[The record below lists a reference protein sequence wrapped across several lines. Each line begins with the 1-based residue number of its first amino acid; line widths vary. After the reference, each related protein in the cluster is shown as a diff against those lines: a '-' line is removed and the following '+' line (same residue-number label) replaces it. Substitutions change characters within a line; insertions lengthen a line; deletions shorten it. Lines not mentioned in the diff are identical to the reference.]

1 MMEDTTVTTNSTANQ
16 TTWTLAPRQQIFWGN
31 QEAFANLEKFEQISN
46 PILDQDFNFDL
57 EDSFTTEENTES
69 DQTKSTENS
78 ILDVENIFESVA
90 KAEPIEISEPES
102 VLGTETPEVKEE
114 VSEPISEPESV
125 LGTETPEVK
134 EEVSEFKAPEDVI
147 QSQNETVT
155 TPEVSEQ
162 KRSTP
167 QEVSRKEIPSQ
178 DIWSINEDKIEIKK
192 ETTIKP
198 EPASNSFSEPKQEQ
212 EKQINNNKDQKITET
227 KVEIKHENKLS
238 ENPKINNKEEKVENK
253 EETAPQNKEVAAH
266 QKLEF
271 EPSPESTQIIK
282 KYFHL
287 LNNISKILTTQ
298 ENLTGKKTNEFS
310 ISTPTENETITYITS
325 LEENTASL
333 NIRKIIQKSGQED
346 EKHHLNFNLKSPKKN
361 LIVTID
367 DFKLYEEEVDLTD
380 ASKALNVTNKFSKF
394 EFLYREELSKLED
407 ELEEK
412 EKKKQTKVFSTIF
425 HQF

>member
-16 TTWTLAPRQQIFWGN
+16 AIWTPAPKQQIFWGN

-46 PILDQDFNFDL
+46 PTLDQDFNFDL

-90 KAEPIEISEPES
+90 KAEPIEISKPEVAVSES
-102 VLGTETPEVKEE
+102 V
-114 VSEPISEPESV
+114 SEPESV

-134 EEVSEFKAPEDVI
+134 EEVSEFKAPEDII
-147 QSQNETVT
+147 QSQNEPLTMPESSEQIT
-155 TPEVSEQ
+155 STPE
-162 KRSTP
+162 
-167 QEVSRKEIPSQ
+167 EVSRKEILSQ
-178 DIWSINEDKIEIKK
+178 NSWSINEDKTEIKK
-192 ETTIKP
+192 EATIKP
-198 EPASNSFSEPKQEQ
+198 EPASNSFSEQKQEQ
-212 EKQINNNKDQKITET
+212 EKQMNNNKDQRITET
-227 KVEIKHENKLS
+227 KVEIKHENKIS

-253 EETAPQNKEVAAH
+253 EETVAQNKELSAH

-271 EPSPESTQIIK
+271 EPNPESTQIIK

-298 ENLTGKKTNEFS
+298 EALTGKKTNEFS

>member
-16 TTWTLAPRQQIFWGN
+16 AVWTSTPKQQIFWGN

-46 PILDQDFNFDL
+46 PTLDQDFNFDL

-90 KAEPIEISEPES
+90 KAEPIEISKPEVAVPES
-102 VLGTETPEVKEE
+102 V
-114 VSEPISEPESV
+114 SEPESV
-125 LGTETPEVK
+125 LETETPEVK
-134 EEVSEFKAPEDVI
+134 EEVSEFKAPENVI
-147 QSQNETVT
+147 QPQNEPAT
-155 TPEVSEQ
+155 TTEFSEQ
-162 KRSTP
+162 KPSTP
-167 QEVSRKEIPSQ
+167 QEGLRKEIPSQ
-178 DIWSINEDKIEIKK
+178 YSWRLNEDKIEIKK
-192 ETTIKP
+192 EPTIKP
-198 EPASNSFSEPKQEQ
+198 EATSNSFSEQKQEQ

-238 ENPKINNKEEKVENK
+238 ENPKINNIEEKVENK
-253 EETAPQNKEVAAH
+253 EETVAQNKELAAH

-271 EPSPESTQIIK
+271 EPTPESTQIIK

-298 ENLTGKKTNEFS
+298 ESLTGKKTNEFS

-367 DFKLYEEEVDLTD
+367 DFKLYEEEIDLTD

>member
-16 TTWTLAPRQQIFWGN
+16 ATWTPTPKQQIFWGN

-46 PILDQDFNFDL
+46 PTLDQDFNFDL

-90 KAEPIEISEPES
+90 KAEPIEIWMPEVAVSES
-102 VLGTETPEVKEE
+102 VSKPELE
-114 VSEPISEPESV
+114 IPEA
-125 LGTETPEVK
+125 K
-134 EEVSEFKAPEDVI
+134 EEVSEFKAPEEI
-147 QSQNETVT
+147 TQLQNEPVT
-155 TPEVSEQ
+155 MPETSEA
-162 KRSTP
+162 KTSTP
-167 QEVSRKEIPSQ
+167 QEVSRKEIPFQ
-178 DIWSINEDKIEIKK
+178 DIWSLNEDKIEIKK
-192 ETTIKP
+192 GATIKP
-198 EPASNSFSEPKQEQ
+198 EVTSSSFSEPKQEQ
-212 EKQINNNKDQKITET
+212 EKQINNNKDQRITET
-227 KVEIKHENKLS
+227 KVEIKHENKLL
-238 ENPKINNKEEKVENK
+238 ENPKINNKEEKVEDK
-253 EETAPQNKEVAAH
+253 EETVTQNKELSAH

-271 EPSPESTQIIK
+271 EPTPESTQIIK

-298 ENLTGKKTNEFS
+298 ENLSGKKTNEFS

-325 LEENTASL
+325 LEKNSASL

-346 EKHHLNFNLKSPKKN
+346 EHHHLNFNLKSPKKN
-361 LIVTID
+361 LIVIID

>member
-16 TTWTLAPRQQIFWGN
+16 AVWTPAPKQQIFWGN
-31 QEAFANLEKFEQISN
+31 QEAFANLEKFERISN
-46 PILDQDFNFDL
+46 PTLDQDFNFDL
-57 EDSFTTEENTES
+57 EDSFITEENTES
-69 DQTKSTENS
+69 DQVKSTENS

-90 KAEPIEISEPES
+90 KAEPIEISKPEVAVSES
-102 VLGTETPEVKEE
+102 V
-114 VSEPISEPESV
+114 SEPESV
-125 LGTETPEVK
+125 LETETPEVK
-134 EEVSEFKAPEDVI
+134 EEVSEFKAPEGII
-147 QSQNETVT
+147 QSQNEPVRM
-155 TPEVSEQ
+155 PEVSEP
-162 KRSTP
+162 KTSTP
-167 QEVSRKEIPSQ
+167 QEISRKEIPSQ
-178 DIWSINEDKIEIKK
+178 DSWSLNEDKIEIKK
-192 ETTIKP
+192 EVAIK
-198 EPASNSFSEPKQEQ
+198 SEPVSNNFLQQKQEQ
-212 EKQINNNKDQKITET
+212 EKQINNTKDQRITET
-227 KVEIKHENKLS
+227 KVEIKHENKLP
-238 ENPKINNKEEKVENK
+238 ENQKFNNKEEKVENK

-298 ENLTGKKTNEFS
+298 ENLTGKKTNKFS

>member
-16 TTWTLAPRQQIFWGN
+16 AVWTSAPKQQIFWGN

-46 PILDQDFNFDL
+46 PTLDQDFNFDL
-57 EDSFTTEENTES
+57 EDSLTTEENTES
-69 DQTKSTENS
+69 EQTKSTENS

-90 KAEPIEISEPES
+90 KAEPIEISKPEVAVSES
-102 VLGTETPEVKEE
+102 V
-114 VSEPISEPESV
+114 SEPESV
-125 LGTETPEVK
+125 LEPETPEVK
-134 EEVSEFKAPEDVI
+134 EEVSEFKAPENVI
-147 QSQNETVT
+147 QPQNEPAT
-155 TPEVSEQ
+155 TTESSEQ
-162 KRSTP
+162 TASTP

-178 DIWSINEDKIEIKK
+178 DIWSLNEDKIEIKK
-192 ETTIKP
+192 EVAIK
-198 EPASNSFSEPKQEQ
+198 SEPVSNNFLQQKQEQ
-212 EKQINNNKDQKITET
+212 EKQINNTKDQRITET
-227 KVEIKHENKLS
+227 KVEIKHENKLP
-238 ENPKINNKEEKVENK
+238 ENQKFNNKEEKVENK

-271 EPSPESTQIIK
+271 EPTPESTQIIK
-282 KYFHL
+282 KYLHL

-367 DFKLYEEEVDLTD
+367 NFKLYEEEVDLTD

>member
-16 TTWTLAPRQQIFWGN
+16 ATWTPAPKQQIFWGN

-46 PILDQDFNFDL
+46 PTLDQDFNFDL

-69 DQTKSTENS
+69 DQTKSAENS

-90 KAEPIEISEPES
+90 KAEPIEISKPEVAVSES
-102 VLGTETPEVKEE
+102 V
-114 VSEPISEPESV
+114 SEPESV
-125 LGTETPEVK
+125 LETETPEVK

-147 QSQNETVT
+147 QSQNEAVT
-155 TPEVSEQ
+155 TPKFSEQ
-162 KRSTP
+162 ITSIP

-178 DIWSINEDKIEIKK
+178 DIWSLNEDKIEIKK
-192 ETTIKP
+192 EVAIK
-198 EPASNSFSEPKQEQ
+198 SEPVSNNFLQQKQEQ
-212 EKQINNNKDQKITET
+212 EKQINNTKDQRITET
-227 KVEIKHENKLS
+227 KVEIKHENKLP
-238 ENPKINNKEEKVENK
+238 ENQKFNNKEEKVENK
-253 EETAPQNKEVAAH
+253 GETAPQNKEVAAH

-271 EPSPESTQIIK
+271 EPTPESTQIIK
-282 KYFHL
+282 KYLHL

-310 ISTPTENETITYITS
+310 ISTPTENEIITYITS

-367 DFKLYEEEVDLTD
+367 NFKLYEEEVDLTD

>member
-16 TTWTLAPRQQIFWGN
+16 AVWTSAPKQQIFWGN

-46 PILDQDFNFDL
+46 PTLDQDFNFDL

-69 DQTKSTENS
+69 DETKSTENS
-78 ILDVENIFESVA
+78 ILDVENLFESVA
-90 KAEPIEISEPES
+90 KAEPIEISKPEVTVSES
-102 VLGTETPEVKEE
+102 V
-114 VSEPISEPESV
+114 SEPESV
-125 LGTETPEVK
+125 LETETPEVK
-134 EEVSEFKAPEDVI
+134 EEVSEFKAPENVI
-147 QSQNETVT
+147 QSQSEPITMPETS
-155 TPEVSEQ
+155 TPE
-162 KRSTP
+162 
-167 QEVSRKEIPSQ
+167 EVSRKEIPSQ
-178 DIWSINEDKIEIKK
+178 DIWSFNEDKIEIKK

-198 EPASNSFSEPKQEQ
+198 EVTSNSFSEPKQEQ
-212 EKQINNNKDQKITET
+212 EKQINNNKDQRITET

-253 EETAPQNKEVAAH
+253 EETVAQNKELSAH

-271 EPSPESTQIIK
+271 EPTPESTQIIK

-298 ENLTGKKTNEFS
+298 EALTGKKTNEFS

-346 EKHHLNFNLKSPKKN
+346 EYHHLNFNLRSPKEN

-367 DFKLYEEEVDLTD
+367 DFKLYEEEIDLTD

>member
-16 TTWTLAPRQQIFWGN
+16 SVWTSAPKQPIFWGN
-31 QEAFANLEKFEQISN
+31 QEAFANLEKFEQSSN
-46 PILDQDFNFDL
+46 PTLDQDFNFDL

-69 DQTKSTENS
+69 DQTKSAENS

-90 KAEPIEISEPES
+90 KAEPIEISKPEVAVSES
-102 VLGTETPEVKEE
+102 V
-114 VSEPISEPESV
+114 SEPESV
-125 LGTETPEVK
+125 LEPETPEVK

-147 QSQNETVT
+147 QSQNEAVT
-155 TPEVSEQ
+155 TPKFSEQ
-162 KRSTP
+162 ITSIP

-178 DIWSINEDKIEIKK
+178 DIWSFNEDKIEIKK
-192 ETTIKP
+192 EATIKP

-212 EKQINNNKDQKITET
+212 EKQINNTKDQRITET
-227 KVEIKHENKLS
+227 KVEIKHENKLP
-238 ENPKINNKEEKVENK
+238 ENQKFNNKEEKVENK

-271 EPSPESTQIIK
+271 EPTPESTQIIK

-310 ISTPTENETITYITS
+310 ISTPTENEIITYITS

>member
-16 TTWTLAPRQQIFWGN
+16 AVWTSAPKEQIFWGN

-46 PILDQDFNFDL
+46 PTLDQDFNFDL
-57 EDSFTTEENTES
+57 ENSFTTEENTES

-90 KAEPIEISEPES
+90 KAEPIEISKPEVTVSEAVSEP
-102 VLGTETPEVKEE
+102 ETPEVKEE
-114 VSEPISEPESV
+114 VS
-125 LGTETPEVK
+125 G
-134 EEVSEFKAPEDVI
+134 FKAPENVI
-147 QSQNETVT
+147 QPQNEPAT
-155 TPEVSEQ
+155 TTECSEQ
-162 KRSTP
+162 TTSTP

-178 DIWSINEDKIEIKK
+178 DIWSLNEDKIEIKK
-192 ETTIKP
+192 EATIKP
-198 EPASNSFSEPKQEQ
+198 ESTSNSFSEQKQEQ
-212 EKQINNNKDQKITET
+212 EKQINNSKDQRITET
-227 KVEIKHENKLS
+227 KVEIKHENKFP
-238 ENPKINNKEEKVENK
+238 ENQKFNNKEEKVENK
-253 EETAPQNKEVAAH
+253 EEAVTQNKELSAH

-271 EPSPESTQIIK
+271 EPTPESTQIIK

>member
-16 TTWTLAPRQQIFWGN
+16 TTWTPAPRQQIFWGN

-46 PILDQDFNFDL
+46 PTLDQDFNFDL

-90 KAEPIEISEPES
+90 KAEPIEISK
-102 VLGTETPEVKEE
+102 PEVA
-114 VSEPISEPESV
+114 VSESLSEPESV
-125 LGTETPEVK
+125 LETETPEMK
-134 EEVSEFKAPEDVI
+134 EEVSEFKAPKDVI
-147 QSQNETVT
+147 ESHNKPLT
-155 TPEVSEQ
+155 TPETSEQ
-162 KRSTP
+162 AISTP

-178 DIWSINEDKIEIKK
+178 DIWSLNEDKIEIKK

-198 EPASNSFSEPKQEQ
+198 EATSNSFSKSKQEQ
-212 EKQINNNKDQKITET
+212 EKQINNNKDQRITET
-227 KVEIKHENKLS
+227 KVEIKHENKVS
-238 ENPKINNKEEKVENK
+238 ENPKINNKEEKMENK
-253 EETAPQNKEVAAH
+253 EETVAQNKELSAN

-271 EPSPESTQIIK
+271 EPTPESTQIIK

-287 LNNISKILTTQ
+287 LNNISKILATQ

>member
-16 TTWTLAPRQQIFWGN
+16 ATWTPAHKQQIFWGN

-46 PILDQDFNFDL
+46 PTLDQDFNFDL

-90 KAEPIEISEPES
+90 KAEPIELSKPEVAVSESVSEPES
-102 VLGTETPEVKEE
+102 VLE
-114 VSEPISEPESV
+114 
-125 LGTETPEVK
+125 TETPEVK
-134 EEVSEFKAPEDVI
+134 EEVSEFKAPEGII
-147 QSQNETVT
+147 QSRNEPLT
-155 TPEVSEQ
+155 TPEFSEQ
-162 KRSTP
+162 TTSTP
-167 QEVSRKEIPSQ
+167 QEASRKEIPSQ
-178 DIWSINEDKIEIKK
+178 DSWSLNEDKMKIKK
-192 ETTIKP
+192 EATIKP

-212 EKQINNNKDQKITET
+212 EKQINNNKDQRITET
-227 KVEIKHENKLS
+227 KVEIKQENKIS

-253 EETAPQNKEVAAH
+253 EETVAQNKELSAH

-271 EPSPESTQIIK
+271 EPTPESTQIIK

-310 ISTPTENETITYITS
+310 ISTPTENETITYITA
-325 LEENTASL
+325 LKENTASL

-367 DFKLYEEEVDLTD
+367 DFKLYEEEIDLTD

>member
-16 TTWTLAPRQQIFWGN
+16 ATWTPAPRQQIFWGN

-46 PILDQDFNFDL
+46 PTLDQDFNFDL

-69 DQTKSTENS
+69 EQTKSAENS

-90 KAEPIEISEPES
+90 KAEPIEISRPEAAVSESVSETESIWEPE
-102 VLGTETPEVKEE
+102 
-114 VSEPISEPESV
+114 
-125 LGTETPEVK
+125 TETPEVK
-134 EEVSEFKAPEDVI
+134 EEVSEFKAPENAI
-147 QSQNETVT
+147 QAQNEPAT
-155 TPEVSEQ
+155 TPEFPEQ
-162 KRSTP
+162 TASTP
-167 QEVSRKEIPSQ
+167 QQVSKKEILSQ
-178 DIWSINEDKIEIKK
+178 EIWSFNEDKIEIKK
-192 ETTIKP
+192 EATIKP
-198 EPASNSFSEPKQEQ
+198 EPASNSFSQPKQEQ
-212 EKQINNNKDQKITET
+212 EKLTDNNNNQRITET
-227 KVEIKHENKLS
+227 KVEIKHENKVS
-238 ENPKINNKEEKVENK
+238 ENPKFNNKEEKVENK
-253 EETAPQNKEVAAH
+253 KETVVQNEELSAH

-325 LEENTASL
+325 LEENTALL

-367 DFKLYEEEVDLTD
+367 DFKLYEEEIDLTD

>member
-46 PILDQDFNFDL
+46 PTLDQDFNFDL
-57 EDSFTTEENTES
+57 EDSFITEENTES

-90 KAEPIEISEPES
+90 KAEPIE
-102 VLGTETPEVKEE
+102 
-114 VSEPISEPESV
+114 ISEPESV

-394 EFLYREELSKLED
+394 EFLYREELSKLEE

>member
-16 TTWTLAPRQQIFWGN
+16 ATWTPAHKQQIFWGN

-46 PILDQDFNFDL
+46 PTLDQDFNFDL

-90 KAEPIEISEPES
+90 KAEPIELSKPEVAVSESVSEPES
-102 VLGTETPEVKEE
+102 VLE
-114 VSEPISEPESV
+114 
-125 LGTETPEVK
+125 TETPEVK
-134 EEVSEFKAPEDVI
+134 EEVSEFKAPEGII
-147 QSQNETVT
+147 QSRNEPLT
-155 TPEVSEQ
+155 TPEFSEQ
-162 KRSTP
+162 TTSTP
-167 QEVSRKEIPSQ
+167 QEASRKEIPSQ
-178 DIWSINEDKIEIKK
+178 DSWSLNEDKMKIKK
-192 ETTIKP
+192 EATIKP

-212 EKQINNNKDQKITET
+212 EKQINNTKDQRITET
-227 KVEIKHENKLS
+227 KVEIKHENKLP
-238 ENPKINNKEEKVENK
+238 ENQKFNNKEEKVENK

-271 EPSPESTQIIK
+271 EPTPESTQIIK

-310 ISTPTENETITYITS
+310 ISTPTENETITYITA
-325 LEENTASL
+325 LKENTASL

-367 DFKLYEEEVDLTD
+367 DFKLYEEEIDLTD

>member
-16 TTWTLAPRQQIFWGN
+16 AVWTSAPKQQIFWGN

-46 PILDQDFNFDL
+46 PTLDQDFNFDL
-57 EDSFTTEENTES
+57 EDSLTTEENTES
-69 DQTKSTENS
+69 EQTKSTENS

-90 KAEPIEISEPES
+90 KAEPIQISRPEVAVSESVSEPES
-102 VLGTETPEVKEE
+102 VLEPETETPEVKED
-114 VSEPISEPESV
+114 
-125 LGTETPEVK
+125 
-134 EEVSEFKAPEDVI
+134 VSEFKTPENVI
-147 QSQNETVT
+147 QSPNEPVI
-155 TPEVSEQ
+155 TPETSEQ
-162 KRSTP
+162 AISTP
-167 QEVSRKEIPSQ
+167 QEISRKEIPSQ
-178 DIWSINEDKIEIKK
+178 DIWSFNEDKIEIKK
-192 ETTIKP
+192 EATIKP
-198 EPASNSFSEPKQEQ
+198 EPASNSFSQPKQEQ
-212 EKQINNNKDQKITET
+212 EKLTDNNNNQRITET
-227 KVEIKHENKLS
+227 KVEIKHENKVS
-238 ENPKINNKEEKVENK
+238 ENPKFNNKEEKVENK
-253 EETAPQNKEVAAH
+253 KETVVQNEELSAH

-367 DFKLYEEEVDLTD
+367 DFKLYEEEIDLTD

>member
-16 TTWTLAPRQQIFWGN
+16 ATWTPAPKQQIFWGN

-46 PILDQDFNFDL
+46 PTLDQDFNFDL

-69 DQTKSTENS
+69 NQTKSTENS

-90 KAEPIEISEPES
+90 KAEPIEISKPEVAVSESVSEPES
-102 VLGTETPEVKEE
+102 VLETETPEVK
-114 VSEPISEPESV
+114 
-125 LGTETPEVK
+125 EVK
-134 EEVSEFKAPEDVI
+134 EEVSEFKAPEGII
-147 QSQNETVT
+147 QSQNEPLTM
-155 TPEVSEQ
+155 PEFSEQ
-162 KRSTP
+162 TTSTP

-178 DIWSINEDKIEIKK
+178 DSWSLNEDKIEVKK
-192 ETTIKP
+192 DATIKP

-212 EKQINNNKDQKITET
+212 EKQINNNKDQRITET
-227 KVEIKHENKLS
+227 KVEIKHENKIS

-253 EETAPQNKEVAAH
+253 EETEPQNKEVTAH

-271 EPSPESTQIIK
+271 EPTPESTQIIK

-298 ENLTGKKTNEFS
+298 ENLTGKKSNEFS

>member
-1 MMEDTTVTTNSTANQ
+1 MMEDTTVTTSSTANQ
-16 TTWTLAPRQQIFWGN
+16 AVWTSTPKQQIFWGN

-46 PILDQDFNFDL
+46 PTLDQDFNFDL

-69 DQTKSTENS
+69 DETKSTGNS

-90 KAEPIEISEPES
+90 KAEPIEIWMPEVAVSESVSKPEPE
-102 VLGTETPEVKEE
+102 
-114 VSEPISEPESV
+114 IS
-125 LGTETPEVK
+125 EVK
-134 EEVSEFKAPEDVI
+134 EEVSEFKASEDI
-147 QSQNETVT
+147 SQSQNEPLT
-155 TPEVSEQ
+155 TPESSEQ
-162 KRSTP
+162 ITSTP
-167 QEVSRKEIPSQ
+167 EEVSRKEILSQ
-178 DIWSINEDKIEIKK
+178 NSWSINEDKTEIKK
-192 ETTIKP
+192 EATIKL
-198 EPASNSFSEPKQEQ
+198 EPASNSFSEQKQEQ
-212 EKQINNNKDQKITET
+212 EKQMNNNKDQRITET
-227 KVEIKHENKLS
+227 KVEIKHENKLL
-238 ENPKINNKEEKVENK
+238 ENPKMNNKEEKVENK
-253 EETAPQNKEVAAH
+253 EETVVQNEELSAH

-271 EPSPESTQIIK
+271 EPTPESTQIIK

-333 NIRKIIQKSGQED
+333 NIRKIIQKTGQED
-346 EKHHLNFNLKSPKKN
+346 EKHYLNFNLKSPKKN

>member
-16 TTWTLAPRQQIFWGN
+16 AVWTSAPRQQIFWGN

-46 PILDQDFNFDL
+46 PTLDQDFNFDL

-90 KAEPIEISEPES
+90 KAEPIEISKPEVAVSES
-102 VLGTETPEVKEE
+102 V
-114 VSEPISEPESV
+114 SEPESV
-125 LGTETPEVK
+125 LETETPEVK

-147 QSQNETVT
+147 QSQNEAVT
-155 TPEVSEQ
+155 TPKFSEQ
-162 KRSTP
+162 ITSTP
-167 QEVSRKEIPSQ
+167 QEISRKEIPSQ
-178 DIWSINEDKIEIKK
+178 DIWLLNEDMIEIKK
-192 ETTIKP
+192 EVAIKP
-198 EPASNSFSEPKQEQ
+198 ESTSNSFSEPKQEQ
-212 EKQINNNKDQKITET
+212 EKQINNNKDQRITET
-227 KVEIKHENKLS
+227 QVEIKHENKLP
-238 ENPKINNKEEKVENK
+238 ENQKVNNKEEKMENK

-298 ENLTGKKTNEFS
+298 ESLTGKKTNEFS

>member
-16 TTWTLAPRQQIFWGN
+16 AVWTPAPKQQIFWGN

-46 PILDQDFNFDL
+46 PTLDQDFNFDL
-57 EDSFTTEENTES
+57 EDSFITEENTES

-90 KAEPIEISEPES
+90 KAEPIEISKPEVAVSES
-102 VLGTETPEVKEE
+102 V
-114 VSEPISEPESV
+114 SEPESV
-125 LGTETPEVK
+125 LETETPEVK
-134 EEVSEFKAPEDVI
+134 EEVSEFKAPEGII
-147 QSQNETVT
+147 QSQNEPVRM
-155 TPEVSEQ
+155 PEVSEP
-162 KRSTP
+162 KTSTP
-167 QEVSRKEIPSQ
+167 QEISRKEISSQ
-178 DIWSINEDKIEIKK
+178 DSWSLNEDKIEIKK
-192 ETTIKP
+192 EVVIK
-198 EPASNSFSEPKQEQ
+198 SEPVSNNFLQQKQEQ
-212 EKQINNNKDQKITET
+212 EKQINNTKDQRITET
-227 KVEIKHENKLS
+227 KVEIKHENKLP
-238 ENPKINNKEEKVENK
+238 ENQKFNNKEEKVENK
-253 EETAPQNKEVAAH
+253 EETVAQNKELSAH

-298 ENLTGKKTNEFS
+298 ESLTGKKTNEFS

-394 EFLYREELSKLED
+394 EFLYREELSKLEE

>member
-1 MMEDTTVTTNSTANQ
+1 MEDTTVTTNSTANQ
-16 TTWTLAPRQQIFWGN
+16 ATWTPVPKQQIFWGN

-46 PILDQDFNFDL
+46 PTLDQDFNFDL
-57 EDSFTTEENTES
+57 EDSFITEENTES

-90 KAEPIEISEPES
+90 KAEPIEISKPEVAVSES
-102 VLGTETPEVKEE
+102 V
-114 VSEPISEPESV
+114 SEPESV
-125 LGTETPEVK
+125 LETETPEVK
-134 EEVSEFKAPEDVI
+134 EEVSEFKAPEGII
-147 QSQNETVT
+147 QSQNEPVRM
-155 TPEVSEQ
+155 PEVSEP
-162 KRSTP
+162 KTSTP
-167 QEVSRKEIPSQ
+167 QEISRKEIPSQ
-178 DIWSINEDKIEIKK
+178 DSWSLNEDKIEIKK
-192 ETTIKP
+192 EVVIK
-198 EPASNSFSEPKQEQ
+198 SEPVSNNFLQQKQEQ
-212 EKQINNNKDQKITET
+212 EKQINNTKDQRITET
-227 KVEIKHENKLS
+227 KVEIKHENKLP
-238 ENPKINNKEEKVENK
+238 ENQKVNNKEEKMENK

-298 ENLTGKKTNEFS
+298 ESLTGKKTNEFS

>member
-16 TTWTLAPRQQIFWGN
+16 AVLTSAPKQQIFWGN

-46 PILDQDFNFDL
+46 PTLDQDFNFDL
-57 EDSFTTEENTES
+57 EDSLTTEENTES
-69 DQTKSTENS
+69 EQTKSTENS

-90 KAEPIEISEPES
+90 KAEPIQISRPEVAVSESVSEPES
-102 VLGTETPEVKEE
+102 VLEPETETPEVKED
-114 VSEPISEPESV
+114 
-125 LGTETPEVK
+125 
-134 EEVSEFKAPEDVI
+134 VSEFKTPENVI
-147 QSQNETVT
+147 QSPNEPVI
-155 TPEVSEQ
+155 TPETSEQ
-162 KRSTP
+162 AISTP
-167 QEVSRKEIPSQ
+167 QEISRKEIPSQ
-178 DIWSINEDKIEIKK
+178 DIWSFNEDKIEIKK
-192 ETTIKP
+192 EATIKP
-198 EPASNSFSEPKQEQ
+198 EPTSNSFSEPKREQ
-212 EKQINNNKDQKITET
+212 EKHINNDKDQRITET
-227 KVEIKHENKLS
+227 RVEIKHENKVS

-253 EETAPQNKEVAAH
+253 EDKLPQDKELSAH

-271 EPSPESTQIIK
+271 EPTSESTQIIK

-346 EKHHLNFNLKSPKKN
+346 EEHHLNFNLKSPKKN

>member
-16 TTWTLAPRQQIFWGN
+16 ATWTPAPKQQIFWGN

-46 PILDQDFNFDL
+46 PTLDQDFNFDL
-57 EDSFTTEENTES
+57 EDSFTTEETTES

-90 KAEPIEISEPES
+90 KAEPIEISKPEVAVSES
-102 VLGTETPEVKEE
+102 V
-114 VSEPISEPESV
+114 SEPESV
-125 LGTETPEVK
+125 LEPEPETPEIK
-134 EEVSEFKAPEDVI
+134 EDISEFKTSEDVI
-147 QSQNETVT
+147 QSQNEPVM
-155 TPEVSEQ
+155 TPEFPEQ
-162 KRSTP
+162 TASTP
-167 QEVSRKEIPSQ
+167 QQVSKKEILSQ
-178 DIWSINEDKIEIKK
+178 EIWSFNEDKIEIKK
-192 ETTIKP
+192 EATIKP
-198 EPASNSFSEPKQEQ
+198 KPASNSFSQPKQEQ
-212 EKQINNNKDQKITET
+212 EKLTDNNNNQRITET
-227 KVEIKHENKLS
+227 KVEIKHENKVS
-238 ENPKINNKEEKVENK
+238 ENPKFNNKEEKVENK
-253 EETAPQNKEVAAH
+253 KETVVQNEELSAH

-367 DFKLYEEEVDLTD
+367 DFKLYEEEIDLTD

>member
-16 TTWTLAPRQQIFWGN
+16 STWTPAPRQQIFWGN

-46 PILDQDFNFDL
+46 PTLDQDFNFDL
-57 EDSFTTEENTES
+57 EDSFTTEENAES

-90 KAEPIEISEPES
+90 KAEPIDISEPEVAVS
-102 VLGTETPEVKEE
+102 ES
-114 VSEPISEPESV
+114 VSEPKSV
-125 LGTETPEVK
+125 LETETPEVK
-134 EEVSEFKAPEDVI
+134 EEVSEFKAPEGII
-147 QSQNETVT
+147 QSQNEPLT
-155 TPEVSEQ
+155 TPEFSEQ
-162 KRSTP
+162 ITSIP
-167 QEVSRKEIPSQ
+167 EEVSRKEIPSQ
-178 DIWSINEDKIEIKK
+178 DIWSLNEDKIEIKK
-192 ETTIKP
+192 EATIKP
-198 EPASNSFSEPKQEQ
+198 EPASNSFSQPKQEQ
-212 EKQINNNKDQKITET
+212 QKLTDNNKDQKITET

-253 EETAPQNKEVAAH
+253 EETVAQNKELSAH

-271 EPSPESTQIIK
+271 EPTPESTQIIK

-298 ENLTGKKTNEFS
+298 ESLTGKKTNEFS

-367 DFKLYEEEVDLTD
+367 DFKLYEEEIDLTD

>member
-1 MMEDTTVTTNSTANQ
+1 MEDTTVTTNSTANQ
-16 TTWTLAPRQQIFWGN
+16 ATWTPVPKQQIFWGN

-46 PILDQDFNFDL
+46 PTLDQDFNFDL
-57 EDSFTTEENTES
+57 EDSFITEENTES

-90 KAEPIEISEPES
+90 KAEPIEISKPEVAVSES
-102 VLGTETPEVKEE
+102 V
-114 VSEPISEPESV
+114 SEPESV
-125 LGTETPEVK
+125 LETETPEVK
-134 EEVSEFKAPEDVI
+134 EEVSEFKAPEGII
-147 QSQNETVT
+147 QSQNEPVRM
-155 TPEVSEQ
+155 PEVSEP
-162 KRSTP
+162 KTSTP
-167 QEVSRKEIPSQ
+167 QEISRKEIPSQ
-178 DIWSINEDKIEIKK
+178 DSWSLNEDKIEIKK
-192 ETTIKP
+192 EVVIK
-198 EPASNSFSEPKQEQ
+198 SEPVSNNFLQQKQEQ
-212 EKQINNNKDQKITET
+212 EKQINNTKDQRITET
-227 KVEIKHENKLS
+227 KVEIKHENKLP
-238 ENPKINNKEEKVENK
+238 ENQKVNNKEEKMENK

-298 ENLTGKKTNEFS
+298 ESLTGKKTNEFS
-310 ISTPTENETITYITS
+310 ISTPTETYITS

>member
-16 TTWTLAPRQQIFWGN
+16 TVWTSAPRQQIFWGN

-46 PILDQDFNFDL
+46 PTLDQDFNFDL

-69 DQTKSTENS
+69 EQTKSAEDS
-78 ILDVENIFESVA
+78 ILGVENIFESVA
-90 KAEPIEISEPES
+90 KAEPIDISEPEVAVSESVSEPES
-102 VLGTETPEVKEE
+102 VLE
-114 VSEPISEPESV
+114 
-125 LGTETPEVK
+125 TETPEVK
-134 EEVSEFKAPEDVI
+134 EEVSEFKAPEDII
-147 QSQNETVT
+147 QSQNEPLT
-155 TPEVSEQ
+155 TPEFAEQ
-162 KRSTP
+162 KPSTP
-167 QEVSRKEIPSQ
+167 QEISRKEIPPQ
-178 DIWSINEDKIEIKK
+178 DIWSFNEDKIEIKK

-198 EPASNSFSEPKQEQ
+198 EATSNSFSQPKQEQ
-212 EKQINNNKDQKITET
+212 EKQINNNKDQRITET
-227 KVEIKHENKLS
+227 KVEIKHENKLP
-238 ENPKINNKEEKVENK
+238 ENQKFNNKEGKVENK
-253 EETAPQNKEVAAH
+253 EETVTQNKELSTH

-367 DFKLYEEEVDLTD
+367 DFKLYEEEIDLTD

>member
-16 TTWTLAPRQQIFWGN
+16 AVWTSAPKQQIFWGN

-46 PILDQDFNFDL
+46 PTLDQDFNFDL
-57 EDSFTTEENTES
+57 EDSFTTEETTES

-90 KAEPIEISEPES
+90 KAEPIEISKPEAAVSES
-102 VLGTETPEVKEE
+102 V
-114 VSEPISEPESV
+114 SEPESV
-125 LGTETPEVK
+125 LEPEPETPEIK
-134 EEVSEFKAPEDVI
+134 EDISEFKTPENVI
-147 QSQNETVT
+147 QSQNEPLT
-155 TPEVSEQ
+155 TTEFSEQ
-162 KRSTP
+162 TTSTP
-167 QEVSRKEIPSQ
+167 QEASRKEIPSQ
-178 DIWSINEDKIEIKK
+178 DIWSLNEDKIEIKK
-192 ETTIKP
+192 EATIKP
-198 EPASNSFSEPKQEQ
+198 EPASNNFPQQKQEQ
-212 EKQINNNKDQKITET
+212 EKQINNNKDQRITET
-227 KVEIKHENKLS
+227 KVEIKHENKVS

-253 EETAPQNKEVAAH
+253 EEAAAQNRELSAH

-271 EPSPESTQIIK
+271 EPDPESTQIIK

-310 ISTPTENETITYITS
+310 ISTPTENETTTYITS
-325 LEENTASL
+325 LEENSASL

-367 DFKLYEEEVDLTD
+367 DFKLYEEEIDLTD

-394 EFLYREELSKLED
+394 DFLYREELSKLED

>member
-16 TTWTLAPRQQIFWGN
+16 AVWTSAPKQQIFWGN

-46 PILDQDFNFDL
+46 PTLDQDFNFDL

-90 KAEPIEISEPES
+90 KAEPIEISKPEVAVSES
-102 VLGTETPEVKEE
+102 V
-114 VSEPISEPESV
+114 SEPESV
-125 LGTETPEVK
+125 LETETPEVK
-134 EEVSEFKAPEDVI
+134 EEVSEFKAPEGII
-147 QSQNETVT
+147 QSQNEPLT
-155 TPEVSEQ
+155 TPEFSEQ
-162 KRSTP
+162 TTSTP
-167 QEVSRKEIPSQ
+167 QEASRKEIPSQ
-178 DIWSINEDKIEIKK
+178 DSWSINEDKTEIKK

-198 EPASNSFSEPKQEQ
+198 EATSNSFSQPKQEQ

-333 NIRKIIQKSGQED
+333 NIRKIIQKSGQEE

-394 EFLYREELSKLED
+394 EFLYREELSKLEE

>member
-1 MMEDTTVTTNSTANQ
+1 
-16 TTWTLAPRQQIFWGN
+16 
-31 QEAFANLEKFEQISN
+31 
-46 PILDQDFNFDL
+46 
-57 EDSFTTEENTES
+57 
-69 DQTKSTENS
+69 
-78 ILDVENIFESVA
+78 
-90 KAEPIEISEPES
+90 
-102 VLGTETPEVKEE
+102 
-114 VSEPISEPESV
+114 
-125 LGTETPEVK
+125 
-134 EEVSEFKAPEDVI
+134 
-147 QSQNETVT
+147 
-155 TPEVSEQ
+155 
-162 KRSTP
+162 
-167 QEVSRKEIPSQ
+167 
-178 DIWSINEDKIEIKK
+178 
-192 ETTIKP
+192 
-198 EPASNSFSEPKQEQ
+198 
-212 EKQINNNKDQKITET
+212 
-227 KVEIKHENKLS
+227 
-238 ENPKINNKEEKVENK
+238 VENK

-271 EPSPESTQIIK
+271 EPTPESTQIIK

-287 LNNISKILTTQ
+287 LNN
-298 ENLTGKKTNEFS
+298 
-310 ISTPTENETITYITS
+310 TENETITYITS

-367 DFKLYEEEVDLTD
+367 DFKLYEEEIDLTD

>member
-16 TTWTLAPRQQIFWGN
+16 AVWTSAPKQQIFWGN

-46 PILDQDFNFDL
+46 PTLDQGFNFDL

-90 KAEPIEISEPES
+90 KAEPIESSKPEVRVAESVSEPES
-102 VLGTETPEVKEE
+102 VLGIETPE
-114 VSEPISEPESV
+114 I
-125 LGTETPEVK
+125 K
-134 EEVSEFKAPEDVI
+134 EEVSEFKTPEDVI
-147 QSQNETVT
+147 QSQNEPAT
-155 TPEVSEQ
+155 TTESSEQ
-162 KRSTP
+162 TASTP
-167 QEVSRKEIPSQ
+167 QEVSRKELPSQ

-298 ENLTGKKTNEFS
+298 ESLTGKKTNEFS

-333 NIRKIIQKSGQED
+333 NIRKIIQKSGQEE

>member
-1 MMEDTTVTTNSTANQ
+1 M
-16 TTWTLAPRQQIFWGN
+16 
-31 QEAFANLEKFEQISN
+31 
-46 PILDQDFNFDL
+46 
-57 EDSFTTEENTES
+57 
-69 DQTKSTENS
+69 
-78 ILDVENIFESVA
+78 
-90 KAEPIEISEPES
+90 
-102 VLGTETPEVKEE
+102 
-114 VSEPISEPESV
+114 
-125 LGTETPEVK
+125 
-134 EEVSEFKAPEDVI
+134 
-147 QSQNETVT
+147 
-155 TPEVSEQ
+155 
-162 KRSTP
+162 
-167 QEVSRKEIPSQ
+167 
-178 DIWSINEDKIEIKK
+178 EIKK
-192 ETTIKP
+192 ETTIKS
-198 EPASNSFSEPKQEQ
+198 EVTSNSFSEPKQEQ
-212 EKQINNNKDQKITET
+212 EKKINNNKDQRITET
-227 KVEIKHENKLS
+227 KVEIKHENKIA

-253 EETAPQNKEVAAH
+253 EEKIVQNEELSAH
-266 QKLEF
+266 QELEF
-271 EPSPESTQIIK
+271 EPTPESTQIIK

-298 ENLTGKKTNEFS
+298 ESLTGKKTDEFS

-333 NIRKIIQKSGQED
+333 NIRKIIQKTGQED

-367 DFKLYEEEVDLTD
+367 DFKLYEEEIDLTD

>member
-16 TTWTLAPRQQIFWGN
+16 AVWTSAPKQQIFWGN

-46 PILDQDFNFDL
+46 PTLDQDFNFDL

-90 KAEPIEISEPES
+90 KAEPIEISK
-102 VLGTETPEVKEE
+102 PEVA
-114 VSEPISEPESV
+114 VSESISEPESV
-125 LGTETPEVK
+125 LETETPEVK

-147 QSQNETVT
+147 QSQNEAVT
-155 TPEVSEQ
+155 TPKFSEQ
-162 KRSTP
+162 ITSTP
-167 QEVSRKEIPSQ
+167 QEVSRKELSSQ
-178 DIWSINEDKIEIKK
+178 DIWSINEDTIEIKK
-192 ETTIKP
+192 EVAIK
-198 EPASNSFSEPKQEQ
+198 SEPVSNNFPQQKQEQ
-212 EKQINNNKDQKITET
+212 EKLTDNNKDQRITEN
-227 KVEIKHENKLS
+227 KVETKHENKVS
-238 ENPKINNKEEKVENK
+238 ENPKINNKEEKMENK
-253 EETAPQNKEVAAH
+253 EEAAAQNEELAAH

-271 EPSPESTQIIK
+271 EPTPESTQIIK

-298 ENLTGKKTNEFS
+298 ENITGKKTNEFS
-310 ISTPTENETITYITS
+310 ISTPTENETTTYITS

-333 NIRKIIQKSGQED
+333 NIKKIIQKSGQED

-367 DFKLYEEEVDLTD
+367 DFKLYEEEIDLTD

>member
-16 TTWTLAPRQQIFWGN
+16 AVWTSAPKQQIFWGN

-46 PILDQDFNFDL
+46 PTLDQDFNFDL

-90 KAEPIEISEPES
+90 KAEPIEISKPEVAVSES
-102 VLGTETPEVKEE
+102 V
-114 VSEPISEPESV
+114 SEPESV
-125 LGTETPEVK
+125 LETETPEVK

-147 QSQNETVT
+147 QSQNEAVT
-155 TPEVSEQ
+155 TPKFSEQ
-162 KRSTP
+162 ITSTP
-167 QEVSRKEIPSQ
+167 QEVSRKELSSQ
-178 DIWSINEDKIEIKK
+178 DIWSINEDTIEIKK
-192 ETTIKP
+192 EVAIK
-198 EPASNSFSEPKQEQ
+198 SEPVSNNFPQQKQEQ
-212 EKQINNNKDQKITET
+212 EKLTDNNKDQRITEN
-227 KVEIKHENKLS
+227 KVETKHENKVS
-238 ENPKINNKEEKVENK
+238 ENQKINNKEEKMENK
-253 EETAPQNKEVAAH
+253 EEAAAQNEELAAH

-271 EPSPESTQIIK
+271 EPTPESTQIIK

-298 ENLTGKKTNEFS
+298 ENITGKKTNEFS
-310 ISTPTENETITYITS
+310 ISTPTENETTTYITS

-333 NIRKIIQKSGQED
+333 NIKKIIQKSGQED

-367 DFKLYEEEVDLTD
+367 DFKLYEEEIDLTD

>member
-16 TTWTLAPRQQIFWGN
+16 ATWTPAPKQQIFWGN

-46 PILDQDFNFDL
+46 PTLDQDFNFDL

-69 DQTKSTENS
+69 DQTKSAENS

-90 KAEPIEISEPES
+90 KAEPIEISKPEVAVPES
-102 VLGTETPEVKEE
+102 V
-114 VSEPISEPESV
+114 SEPESV
-125 LGTETPEVK
+125 LETETPEVK
-134 EEVSEFKAPEDVI
+134 EEVSEFKAPENVI
-147 QSQNETVT
+147 QPQNEPAT
-155 TPEVSEQ
+155 TTEFSEQ
-162 KRSTP
+162 ITSTP
-167 QEVSRKEIPSQ
+167 QEASRKEIPSQ
-178 DIWSINEDKIEIKK
+178 DIWSFNEDKMEIKK
-192 ETTIKP
+192 ETTTKP
-198 EPASNSFSEPKQEQ
+198 EVTSNSFSKPKQEQ
-212 EKQINNNKDQKITET
+212 EKQINNNKDQRITET
-227 KVEIKHENKLS
+227 KVETKHENKVS
-238 ENPKINNKEEKVENK
+238 QNPKINNKEEKVENK
-253 EETAPQNKEVAAH
+253 EETASQNKEVAAH

-271 EPSPESTQIIK
+271 EPTPESTQIIK

-287 LNNISKILTTQ
+287 LNNISKILTIQ
-298 ENLTGKKTNEFS
+298 GKLSGKETNEFS

>member
-16 TTWTLAPRQQIFWGN
+16 TTWTPAPRQQIFWGN

-46 PILDQDFNFDL
+46 PTLDQDFNFDL

-90 KAEPIEISEPES
+90 KAEPIEISK
-102 VLGTETPEVKEE
+102 PEVA
-114 VSEPISEPESV
+114 VSESLSEPESV
-125 LGTETPEVK
+125 LETETPEMK
-134 EEVSEFKAPEDVI
+134 EEVSEFKAPKDVI
-147 QSQNETVT
+147 ESHNKPLT
-155 TPEVSEQ
+155 TPETSEQ
-162 KRSTP
+162 AISTP

-178 DIWSINEDKIEIKK
+178 DIWSLNEDKIEIKK

-198 EPASNSFSEPKQEQ
+198 EATSNSFSKSKQEQ
-212 EKQINNNKDQKITET
+212 EKQINNNKDQRITET
-227 KVEIKHENKLS
+227 KVEIKHENKIS

-271 EPSPESTQIIK
+271 EPTPEWTQIIK

-367 DFKLYEEEVDLTD
+367 DFKLYEEEIDLTD

>member
-16 TTWTLAPRQQIFWGN
+16 AVWTSAPKQQIFWGN

-46 PILDQDFNFDL
+46 PTLDQDFNFDL

-90 KAEPIEISEPES
+90 KAEPIEISKPEVAVSES
-102 VLGTETPEVKEE
+102 V
-114 VSEPISEPESV
+114 SEPESV
-125 LGTETPEVK
+125 LEAETPEVK
-134 EEVSEFKAPEDVI
+134 EEVSEFKAPEGII
-147 QSQNETVT
+147 QSQNEPLT
-155 TPEVSEQ
+155 TPEFPEQ
-162 KRSTP
+162 TISTP
-167 QEVSRKEIPSQ
+167 QEISRKEIPSQ
-178 DIWSINEDKIEIKK
+178 DIWSLNEDKIEIKK
-192 ETTIKP
+192 EATIKEATIKP
-198 EPASNSFSEPKQEQ
+198 ESTSNSFSEQKQEQ
-212 EKQINNNKDQKITET
+212 EKQINNSKDQRITET

-271 EPSPESTQIIK
+271 EPTPESTQIIK

-298 ENLTGKKTNEFS
+298 EALTGKKTNEFS

-346 EKHHLNFNLKSPKKN
+346 ENHHLNFNLKSPKKN

>member
-16 TTWTLAPRQQIFWGN
+16 AVWTSTPKQQIFWGN

-46 PILDQDFNFDL
+46 PTLDQDFNFDL

-69 DQTKSTENS
+69 EQTKSAEDS

-90 KAEPIEISEPES
+90 KAEPIDISEPE
-102 VLGTETPEVKEE
+102 VA
-114 VSEPISEPESV
+114 VSESVSEPESV

-134 EEVSEFKAPEDVI
+134 EEVSEFKAPEDII
-147 QSQNETVT
+147 QSQSEPLTMPEFSEQIT
-155 TPEVSEQ
+155 STPE
-162 KRSTP
+162 
-167 QEVSRKEIPSQ
+167 EVSRKEILSQ
-178 DIWSINEDKIEIKK
+178 NSWLINEDKTEIKK
-192 ETTIKP
+192 EATIKP
-198 EPASNSFSEPKQEQ
+198 EPASNSFSEQKQEQ
-212 EKQINNNKDQKITET
+212 EKQMNNNKDQRITET
-227 KVEIKHENKLS
+227 KVEIKHENKLL
-238 ENPKINNKEEKVENK
+238 ENPKMNNKEEKVENK
-253 EETAPQNKEVAAH
+253 EETVVQNEELSAH

-298 ENLTGKKTNEFS
+298 EALTGKKTNEFS

-367 DFKLYEEEVDLTD
+367 DFKLYEEEIDLTD

>member
-16 TTWTLAPRQQIFWGN
+16 ATWTPAPKQQIFWGN

-46 PILDQDFNFDL
+46 PTLDQDFNFDL

-90 KAEPIEISEPES
+90 KAEPIEISKPEVAVSES
-102 VLGTETPEVKEE
+102 V
-114 VSEPISEPESV
+114 SEPESV
-125 LGTETPEVK
+125 LETETPEVK

-147 QSQNETVT
+147 QSQNEAVT
-155 TPEVSEQ
+155 TPKFSEQ
-162 KRSTP
+162 ITSTP
-167 QEVSRKEIPSQ
+167 QEISRKEIPSQ
-178 DIWSINEDKIEIKK
+178 DIWLLNEDMIEIKK
-192 ETTIKP
+192 EVAIKP
-198 EPASNSFSEPKQEQ
+198 ESTSNSFSEPKQEQ
-212 EKQINNNKDQKITET
+212 EKQINNNKDQRITET
-227 KVEIKHENKLS
+227 QVEIKHENKLP
-238 ENPKINNKEEKVENK
+238 ENQKVNNKEEKMENK

-298 ENLTGKKTNEFS
+298 ESLTGKKTNEFS

>member
-16 TTWTLAPRQQIFWGN
+16 AVWTSAPKQQIFWGN
-31 QEAFANLEKFEQISN
+31 QEAFTNLEKFEQISN
-46 PILDQDFNFDL
+46 PTLDQDFNFDL

-90 KAEPIEISEPES
+90 KAEPIEISKPEVAVSES
-102 VLGTETPEVKEE
+102 V
-114 VSEPISEPESV
+114 SEPESV
-125 LGTETPEVK
+125 LEPETPEVK
-134 EEVSEFKAPEDVI
+134 EEVSEFKAPENVI
-147 QSQNETVT
+147 QPQNEPVRM
-155 TPEVSEQ
+155 PEVSEP
-162 KRSTP
+162 KTSTP
-167 QEVSRKEIPSQ
+167 QEISRKEIPSQ
-178 DIWSINEDKIEIKK
+178 DNWSLNEDKIEIQK
-192 ETTIKP
+192 ETATKP
-198 EPASNSFSEPKQEQ
+198 EATSNSFSEPKQEQ
-212 EKQINNNKDQKITET
+212 EKQINNNKDQRITET

-238 ENPKINNKEEKVENK
+238 EVAKFNNKEEAIKSK
-253 EETAPQNKEVAAH
+253 EQETAPQNKEVAAH

-271 EPSPESTQIIK
+271 EPTPESTQIIK
-282 KYFHL
+282 KYLHL

>member
-16 TTWTLAPRQQIFWGN
+16 AVWTSAPKQQIFWGN

-46 PILDQDFNFDL
+46 PTLDQDFNFDL
-57 EDSFTTEENTES
+57 EDSLTTEENTES
-69 DQTKSTENS
+69 EQTKSTENS

-90 KAEPIEISEPES
+90 KAEPIEISKPEVAVSES
-102 VLGTETPEVKEE
+102 V
-114 VSEPISEPESV
+114 SEPESV
-125 LGTETPEVK
+125 LEPETPEVK
-134 EEVSEFKAPEDVI
+134 EEVSEFKAPENVI
-147 QSQNETVT
+147 QPQNEPAT
-155 TPEVSEQ
+155 TTESSEQ
-162 KRSTP
+162 TASTS

-178 DIWSINEDKIEIKK
+178 DIWSLNEDKIEIKK
-192 ETTIKP
+192 EVAIK
-198 EPASNSFSEPKQEQ
+198 SEPVSNNFLQQKQEQ
-212 EKQINNNKDQKITET
+212 EKQINNTKDQRITET
-227 KVEIKHENKLS
+227 KVEIKHENKLP
-238 ENPKINNKEEKVENK
+238 ENQKFNNKEEKVENK

-271 EPSPESTQIIK
+271 EPTPESTQIIK
-282 KYFHL
+282 KYLHL

-367 DFKLYEEEVDLTD
+367 DFKLYEEEIDLTD